1 MESRR
6 NFIGQVATGVATGT
20 FLTAADRVRAGII
33 GFGDRGAELANHIR
47 ACPNAE
53 LAAVSDV
60 FNRHLERATSLGAAA
75 YSDYRRMLDDR
86 SIDAVIVATP
96 QHLHAE
102 QFCAALAAGKHV
114 YQERTMAFT
123 VEHARAMRTA
133 LGNSGRIV
141 QVGHQACS
149 SAQMS
154 DVRHF
159 LSDRRRMGR
168 ITAIRMD
175 HFRNSPAGKPQWSR
189 AARMTADV
197 NARNVDWRAFL
208 GDAPAREFDARRY
221 VNWRLY
227 SDYSGGSVSENMSQQ
242 IAFWYQALNLQI
254 PRAASMRGGIYLW
267 KDGRE
272 IPDTM
277 TVALEQPE
285 DLLIT
290 WNSGFGNNHPG
301 IVEDVLGDHGTISRS
316 HQVRYLPQKI
326 NRPEGN
332 EMAGRL
338 TSVPHAHMQ
347 NFFDAI
353 RGAAKPNCPFETGYR
368 VSIACRMALESH
380 RLGRTVYWDAA
391 KEEIV

>member
-1 MESRR
+1 
-6 NFIGQVATGVATGT
+6 
-20 FLTAADRVRAGII
+20 
-33 GFGDRGAELANHIR
+33 
-47 ACPNAE
+47 
-53 LAAVSDV
+53 
-60 FNRHLERATSLGAAA
+60 
-75 YSDYRRMLDDR
+75 
-86 SIDAVIVATP
+86 
-96 QHLHAE
+96 
-102 QFCAALAAGKHV
+102 
-114 YQERTMAFT
+114 
-123 VEHARAMRTA
+123 
-133 LGNSGRIV
+133 
-141 QVGHQACS
+141 
-149 SAQMS
+149 
-154 DVRHF
+154 
-159 LSDRRRMGR
+159 
-168 ITAIRMD
+168 
-175 HFRNSPAGKPQWSR
+175 
-189 AARMTADV
+189 
-197 NARNVDWRAFL
+197 
-208 GDAPAREFDARRY
+208 
-221 VNWRLY
+221 
-227 SDYSGGSVSENMSQQ
+227 
-242 IAFWYQALNLQI
+242 LQI

-301 IVEDVLGDHGTISRS
+301 IVEDVLGDHGTISRAN
-316 HQVRYLPQKI
+316 QVRYLPQKI